1 MNGGKD
7 VKIGHDKRPVSVIP
21 SDEQPLYNIAN
32 GELLTDEFGNQL
44 ITKVDQFFLADA
56 SKERATSVVFPE
68 NPEDKYNIKT
78 VTQVGVST
86 ATYGADFDADVQI
99 INNKI
104 EVLKKTGAVV
114 AVGSS
119 AKQMIPR
126 TLSLSTGGSGY
137 TAASNVATTG
147 GGSGT
152 GLTVNITV
160 SGGAVNGVTIN
171 TAGSSYITGD
181 TITII
186 GGNNDATFTISA
198 LVATETIFTDLNQCE
213 IRTRESNVGTFND
226 KNNLYFP
233 ESDVSYLANV
243 GVGIS
248 FKVSGA
254 NIPAKSY
261 VVKKDF
267 NRIKISEPV
276 TAGLTNDKV
285 TFFNSDTAIYTAD
298 NVLKVAEEFRETSE
312 VSTTLLG
319 VNRAE
324 TQLSLFSNVSSY
336 GLNSDEWE
344 SFSYNSGASKASW
357 DNRPNKIYGNR
368 YLARI
373 EEETQESAIKLSAFP
388 PSHSYPF
395 GPNYAKLGLYN
406 ETLFQQY
413 INFIRLG
420 NLAYELFSTKL
431 SGYSADW
438 TSKFLNPNDVD
449 FNESNGQ
456 IVYTK
461 LPGKEDD
468 FSYAF
473 SKIDEWTD
481 TWRAIGEGKSLKN
494 PVTGEFL
501 NFGILSDLLGANG
514 LTSIYD
520 GSNTRPGY
528 STDYRRYAAIQS
540 RRVFRYQ
547 PGRIS
552 GFTFGLRSSVEPV
565 SGIALEWGIAN
576 ATDQYVFKIYAG
588 QLSIVRRSTVPLSTE
603 VLVRNG
609 LDPAK
614 TTSIQ
619 INGTSYNTVQPQIP
633 SGDPFDVNDDG
644 GPLGYGTDDT
654 RALKFHTIEI
664 PRDKF
669 NGDPLNG
676 NGPSGYT
683 IRPENV
689 TMWKI
694 EFGWY
699 GAIGAR
705 FYAYIPSG
713 AGEAR
718 WIVIHTLVIENQLG
732 QPCLQD
738 SYFRFKYS
746 LDVFNTANLKTPQFL
761 YKYGASYY
769 IDGGDEGTSQIYS
782 VSSGLSPKQINAA
795 NETSLFAVRPK
806 DAIISQ
812 ITRPSG
818 EDQAVAIKN
827 RKLILPTKFNI
838 STNALTEVKVKTC
851 KACAGF
857 GHVFTPGVA
866 TTETGRN
873 MTVEFISGNLITAV
887 GTGASFTSADI
898 GAKLIAPSIFNAYIT
913 EMDEGGTV
921 TEYPNGF
928 KTYESAKVYGWG
940 PGLDGYPGFNKIGG
954 TSGRPIGGTEVFDYA
969 TGITTT
975 VPVGIGNTYPHLVR
989 LSNYD
994 VHFASDFPL
1003 TGAEID
1009 IQFMN
1014 PRNKDQSSLGG
1025 SGTHFADFM
1034 IGVTDKKPSVNT
1046 GDPNILDGWDPLEVP
1061 WTDYSNLD
1069 GSPIVGTSKTTIL
1082 PEKEILFGEHTHSH
1096 ATMNEDGI
1104 ETSEAWSNSSY
1115 KCRMGQDVRIPVVGG
1130 TSGGA
1135 CSIIKINVSNPV
1147 GLGTVNQEY
1156 LTGTLPSG
1164 ITTTTI
1170 RPRYFLTVEGS
1181 FGGGVTD
1188 WLDGQVVYLNDND
1201 GSVNDTSNAK
1211 YLDMTPTSYIDG
1223 GTAKQYIEISTNV
1236 KPSGFQQSDSNIKIV
1251 GRPVQL
1257 KTSRQGV
1264 STKTKLFKYD
1274 VYPLYLVG
1282 KLMDRAQINN
1292 ISVTER
1298 TGTFQRTTAPILSI
1312 SKDSNGVIDLA
1323 NDGSGALTIND
1334 NTPPTNFVSIDRLS
1348 SSTVDTQNEHVIRP
1362 SITKDIFF
1370 IGADS
1375 TKEIDMTKVFGIDRN
1390 VITPDNNNI
1399 EATFI
1404 TAKSLSGSSSKFVQS
1419 SLNFK
1424 EQ

>member
-7 VKIGHDKRPVSVIP
+7 VKIGHDKRPISVIP
-21 SDEQPLYNIAN
+21 SDEQPLYNIQN

-44 ITKVDQFFLADA
+44 ITKVDQFFLPDA
-56 SKERATSVVFPE
+56 SKNRATSVVFPE
-68 NPEDKYNIKT
+68 NPEDKYTIKT
-78 VTQVGVST
+78 VTQVAIST
-86 ATYGADFDADVQI
+86 ATYGVDFDVNTK
-99 INNKI
+99 INTSNKV
-104 EVLKKTGAVV
+104 EVLKRTGAVV

-119 AKQMIPR
+119 VKQMIPR

-147 GGSGT
+147 GNGT

-160 SGGAVNGVTIN
+160 SGNAVSGVTIN
-171 TAGSSYITGD
+171 TAGFGYRVGD
-181 TITII
+181 TITIT
-186 GGNNDATFTISA
+186 GGDNNATFTISA
-198 LVATETIFTDLNQCE
+198 LVATETTFTDLNECE
-213 IRTRESNVGTFND
+213 ILTVATDVGQQ

-233 ESDVSYLANV
+233 ESDIAYIANV
-243 GVGIS
+243 QVGD
-248 FKVSGA
+248 KVSGA
-254 NIPAKSY
+254 NISDGSL
-261 VVKKDF
+261 VLKKDY
-267 NRIKISEPV
+267 NRIKISG
-276 TAGLTNDKV
+276 TSNSGITTDKI
-285 TFFNSDTAIYTAD
+285 TFFRSGTATYTAD
-298 NVLKVAEEFRETSE
+298 NVLKVAEEFKETSE
-312 VSTTLLG
+312 VCTTLLG

-336 GLNSDEWE
+336 GLNDDDWE
-344 SFSYNSGASKASW
+344 SFSYNTGASKSSW
-357 DNRPNKIYGNR
+357 DRRPNKIYGNR

-388 PSHSYPF
+388 TSHSYPF
-395 GPNYAKLGLYN
+395 GENYSKLGLYN
-406 ETLFQQY
+406 PTLFQQY
-413 INFIRLG
+413 ENFIRLG
-420 NLAYELFSTKL
+420 NLAYQLFTEKL
-431 SGYSADW
+431 SGYPASW
-438 TSKFLNPNDVD
+438 SSKFLNPADVTVD
-449 FNESNGQ
+449 GNGD

-461 LPGKEDD
+461 LIGKEDD

-473 SKIDEWTD
+473 QKIDEWTD
-481 TWRAIGEGKSLKN
+481 TWRAIGEGKSLLN
-494 PVTGEFL
+494 PVTGEYL
-501 NFGILSDLLGANG
+501 TFGDLSNLLAQNG
-514 LTSIYD
+514 LISIYD

-528 STDYRRYAAIQS
+528 YTDYRRYSAIQS

-552 GFTFGLRSSVEPV
+552 GFTFGLRSSTEPV

-588 QLSIVRRSTVPLSTE
+588 QLSIVRRSTVPLSQE

-609 LDPAK
+609 LDP
-614 TTSIQ
+614 SEILSVQ

-633 SGDPFDVNDDG
+633 SGDPFDVIDDQ
-644 GPLGYGTDDT
+644 GPLVSGDSD

-718 WIVIHTLVIENQLG
+718 WVVIHTLVIENSLTG
-732 QPCLQD
+732 PCLRD

-769 IDGGDEGTSQIYS
+769 IDGGDEGTSEIYS
-782 VSSGLSPKQINAA
+782 VSTGLTPKQINTA
-795 NETSLFAVRPK
+795 NETSLFGIRPK
-806 DAIISQ
+806 DV
-812 ITRPSG
+812 ITNSSG
-818 EDQAVAIKN
+818 NSIVN
-827 RKLILPTKFNI
+827 RKLILPTKFNM
-838 STNALTEVKVKTC
+838 STNTLTEVKVKTC
-851 KACAGF
+851 RACKGF
-857 GHVFTPGVA
+857 GHVFTPGVG

-873 MTVEFISGNLITAV
+873 MTIEFTGTNLITAV
-887 GTGASFTSADI
+887 GSEAYFTKNDV

-913 EMDEGGTV
+913 EVDEE
-921 TEYPNGF
+921 TEITGIQTGPPR
-928 KTYESAKVYGWG
+928 YESAKVYGWG
-940 PGLDGYPGFNKIGG
+940 PGLDNYPNYNKLGG
-954 TSGRPIGGTEVFDYA
+954 TTGRPIGGVVTKDYA
-969 TGITTT
+969 NSGITTT
-975 VPVGIGNTYPHLVR
+975 IATGVGATYPHLVR
-989 LSNYD
+989 FSNYD
-994 VHFASDFPL
+994 VHFASDFQL

-1014 PRNKDQSSLGG
+1014 PRNRDQSSLGG

-1034 IGVTDKKPSVNT
+1034 IGVTDKKPSINT
-1046 GDPNILDGWDPLEVP
+1046 GNTNLLDGWDSTIVP
-1061 WTDYSNLD
+1061 WTDYTNGGGGVV
-1069 GSPIVGTSKTTIL
+1069 GSGKTSIL

-1096 ATMNEDGI
+1096 ASMDEDGVEI
-1104 ETSEAWSNSSY
+1104 GEAWNNSTY
-1115 KCRMGQDVRIPVVGG
+1115 KCRMGQDVRIPVVSS

-1135 CSIIKINVSNPV
+1135 CSIIKLKVNNPV

-1164 ITTTTI
+1164 VTTSTT

-1188 WLDGQVVYLNDND
+1188 WLDGQVVYLNDDN
-1201 GSVNDTSNAK
+1201 SANTSSNAK
-1211 YLDMTPTSYIDG
+1211 FLDIQPTTYQDG
-1223 GTAKQYIEISTNV
+1223 STSKQYIEISANV
-1236 KPSGFQQSDSNIKIV
+1236 KPSGFQQSDSNINIV
-1251 GRPVQL
+1251 ARPVQL
-1257 KTSRQGV
+1257 RASRLGTT
-1264 STKTKLFKYD
+1264 TKTKLFKYE

-1292 ISVTER
+1292 ISIKET
-1298 TGTFQRTTAPILSI
+1298 TGTFQRTTSPVLSFTNG
-1312 SKDSNGVIDLA
+1312 SNGFIDLA
-1323 NDGSGALTIND
+1323 NDGSSNLTIND
-1334 NTPPTNFVSIDRLS
+1334 STPPTNFVGVDRLS
-1348 SSTVDTQNEHVIRP
+1348 SSIVDTQNEHVIRP
-1362 SITKDIFF
+1362 SITKDIFY
-1370 IGADS
+1370 IGENE
-1375 TKEIDMTKVFGIDRN
+1375 TKEVDMTKVFGIDRN
-1390 VITPDNNNI
+1390 VITPDNNNV

-1404 TAKSLSGSSSKFVQS
+1404 TAKQIGTGSSKFVQS

>member
-7 VKIGHDKRPVSVIP
+7 VKIGHDKRPVSVVP
-21 SDEQPLYNIAN
+21 SDEQPLYNIQN

-44 ITKVDQFFLADA
+44 ITKVDQFFLPDA
-56 SKERATSVVFPE
+56 SSERATSVVFPE
-68 NPEDKYNIKT
+68 NPEDKYTIKT
-78 VTQVGVST
+78 VTQVAIST
-86 ATYGADFDADVQI
+86 ATYGIDLDVNTKI
-99 INNKI
+99 NTNNKV
-104 EVLKKTGAVV
+104 EVLKRTGTVV
-114 AVGSS
+114 AV
-119 AKQMIPR
+119 
-126 TLSLSTGGSGY
+126 
-137 TAASNVATTG
+137 AATVKER
-147 GGSGT
+147 GT
-152 GLTVNITV
+152 GIGIT
-160 SGGAVNGVTIN
+160 
-171 TAGSSYITGD
+171 
-181 TITII
+181 
-186 GGNNDATFTISA
+186 
-198 LVATETIFTDLNQCE
+198 FTDLNECE
-213 IRTRESNVGTFND
+213 ILTVATDVGKD
-226 KNNLYFP
+226 KNHLYFP
-233 ESDVSYLANV
+233 ESDISYIANV
-243 GVGIS
+243 QVGD
-248 FKVSGA
+248 KVSGA
-254 NIPAKSY
+254 NISDGSL
-261 VVKKDF
+261 VLKKDY
-267 NRIKISEPV
+267 NRVKISG
-276 TAGLTNDKV
+276 TSNSGITTDKI
-285 TFFNSDTAIYTAD
+285 TFFRSGTATYAAD

-336 GLNSDEWE
+336 GLNNDDWE
-344 SFSYNSGASKASW
+344 SFSYNTGSSKPSW
-357 DNRPNKIYGNR
+357 DRRANKIYGNR

-406 ETLFQQY
+406 STLYEQY

-420 NLAYELFSTKL
+420 NNAYDLFESL
-431 SGYSADW
+431 SYPASF
-438 TSKFLNPNDVD
+438 TSKFLNKNDVTID
-449 FNESNGQ
+449 GSGEIF
-456 IVYTK
+456 YAK
-461 LPGKEDD
+461 LPGKEND
-468 FSYAF
+468 FGYAF
-473 SKIDEWTD
+473 QKIDEWTD
-481 TWRAIGEGKSLKN
+481 TWRAIGEGKSLLN
-494 PVTGEFL
+494 PVTGLFL
-501 NFGILSDLLGANG
+501 SFGDLVTLLAENG
-514 LTSIYD
+514 LPSIYD

-528 STDYRRYAAIQS
+528 YTSYRRYSAIQS

-552 GFTFGLRSSVEPV
+552 GFTFGLRSSTEPV

-588 QLSIVRRSTVPLSTE
+588 QLSIVRRSTVPLSQE

-609 LDPAK
+609 LDPNE

-644 GPLGYGTDDT
+644 GPLYSTDED

-718 WIVIHTLVIENQLG
+718 WVTIHTLVIENSLTG
-732 QPCLQD
+732 PCLRD

-769 IDGGDEGTSQIYS
+769 IDGGDEGTSEIYS
-782 VSSGLSPKQINAA
+782 VSTGLTPKQINTA
-795 NETSLFAVRPK
+795 NETSLFGIRPK
-806 DAIISQ
+806 DVITNSSGNSII
-812 ITRPSG
+812 
-818 EDQAVAIKN
+818 N
-827 RKLILPTKFNI
+827 RKLIIPTKFNMT
-838 STNALTEVKVKTC
+838 TNTLAEVKVKTC
-851 KACAGF
+851 RACAGF
-857 GHVFTPGVA
+857 GHVFTPGVG

-873 MTVEFISGNLITAV
+873 MTIEFTSGNLITAV
-887 GTGASFTSADI
+887 GSEAYFTKNDV

-913 EMDEGGTV
+913 EVDEE
-921 TEYPNGF
+921 TEITGIQTGPPR
-928 KTYESAKVYGWG
+928 YESAKVYGWG
-940 PGLDGYPGFNKIGG
+940 PGLDNYPNYNLLGG
-954 TSGRPIGGTEVFDYA
+954 TSGRAIGGVEAVDYA
-969 TGITTT
+969 NSGITTT
-975 VPVGIGNTYPHLVR
+975 IATGVGATYPHLVR
-989 LSNYD
+989 FSNYD
-994 VHFASDFPL
+994 VHFASDFEL
-1003 TGAEID
+1003 SGSEID

-1014 PRNKDQSSLGG
+1014 PRNRDQSSLGG

-1034 IGVTDKKPSVNT
+1034 IGVTDKKPSINS
-1046 GDPNILDGWDPLEVP
+1046 GNPNLLDGWDNTVLP
-1061 WTDYSNLD
+1061 WTDYTN
-1069 GSPIVGTSKTTIL
+1069 GGGGVAGVGKTSIL

-1104 ETSEAWSNSSY
+1104 ETAEAWSNSTF
-1115 KCRMGQDVRIPVVGG
+1115 KCRMGQDVRIPTVSG

-1135 CSIIKINVSNPV
+1135 CSIIKIKVSNPV

-1156 LTGTLPSG
+1156 LTGTLPTG
-1164 ITTTTI
+1164 VTTTTTN
-1170 RPRYFLTVEGS
+1170 PRYFLTVEGS
-1181 FGGGVTD
+1181 FGGSVTD
-1188 WLDGQVVYLNDND
+1188 WLDGQVVYLNDDN
-1201 GSVNDTSNAK
+1201 SVNLSSNAK
-1211 YLDMTPTSYIDG
+1211 FLDMTPTTYQDG
-1223 GTAKQYIEISTNV
+1223 STSKEYIEISDTV
-1236 KPSGFQQSDSNIKIV
+1236 KPSKSGQSDTNINIV
-1251 GRPVQL
+1251 ARPVEL
-1257 KTSRQGV
+1257 KASRLGVTS
-1264 STKTKLFKYD
+1264 KTKLFKYN

-1282 KLMDRAQINN
+1282 KLMDKSKINN
-1292 ISVTER
+1292 ISIREKS
-1298 TGTFQRTTAPILSI
+1298 GTFQKTTAPVLSVTNG
-1312 SKDSNGVIDLA
+1312 SNGFIDLA
-1323 NDGSGALTIND
+1323 NDGSTNNTIND
-1334 NTPPTNFVSIDRLS
+1334 STPPTNFIEVDRLS
-1348 SSTVDTQNEHVIRP
+1348 SSIVDTQNEQIIRP
-1362 SITKDIFF
+1362 SITKDIFY
-1370 IGADS
+1370 IGENE

-1399 EATFI
+1399 EATFF
-1404 TAKSLSGSSSKFVQS
+1404 TAKQLGSGSSKFVQS

>member
-7 VKIGHDKRPVSVIP
+7 VKIGHDKRPISVIP
-21 SDEQPLYNIAN
+21 SDEQPLYNIQN

-56 SKERATSVVFPE
+56 SKDRATSVVFPE
-68 NPEDKYNIKT
+68 NPEDKYTINT
-78 VTQVGVST
+78 VTQVAIST
-86 ATYGADFDADVQI
+86 ATYGVDLDVNTLI
-99 INNKI
+99 TTANKVP
-104 EVLKKTGAVV
+104 VLKRTGAVV
-114 AVGSS
+114 AAAATV
-119 AKQMIPR
+119 KER
-126 TLSLSTGGSGY
+126 STGIG
-137 TAASNVATTG
+137 
-147 GGSGT
+147 
-152 GLTVNITV
+152 IT
-160 SGGAVNGVTIN
+160 
-171 TAGSSYITGD
+171 
-181 TITII
+181 
-186 GGNNDATFTISA
+186 
-198 LVATETIFTDLNQCE
+198 FTDLNECE
-213 IRTRESNVGTFND
+213 ILTVATDVGQQ

-233 ESDVSYLANV
+233 ESDISYIANV
-243 GVGIS
+243 QVGD
-248 FKVSGA
+248 KVSGA
-254 NIPAKSY
+254 SIPDGSL
-261 VVKKDF
+261 VLEKDY
-267 NRIKISEPV
+267 NRIKISGGVNVGV
-276 TAGLTNDKV
+276 TTDKV
-285 TFFNSDTAIYTAD
+285 TFLRSGTATYTAD
-298 NVLKVAEEFRETSE
+298 NVLKIAEEFKETSE

-336 GLNSDEWE
+336 GLNNDEWE
-344 SFSYNSGASKASW
+344 SFSYNTGSSKASW
-357 DNRPNKIYGNR
+357 DGRANKTYGNR

-395 GPNYAKLGLYN
+395 GPNYAKLGLYDA
-406 ETLFQQY
+406 TLFQQY
-413 INFIRLG
+413 ENFIRLG
-420 NLAYELFSTKL
+420 NLAYQLFTDKL
-431 SGYSADW
+431 SGYSSSW
-438 TSKFLNPNDVD
+438 TSKFLNPADVTVD
-449 FNESNGQ
+449 ENGD
-456 IVYTK
+456 IFYSK
-461 LPGKEDD
+461 LPGKTD
-468 FSYAF
+468 FNYAF
-473 SKIDEWTD
+473 QKIDEWTD
-481 TWRAIGEGKSLKN
+481 IWRAIGEGKSLLN
-494 PVTGEFL
+494 PVTGAYL
-501 NFGILSDLLGANG
+501 TFGDLSNLLAENG

-528 STDYRRYAAIQS
+528 STGYRRYAAIQS

-552 GFTFGLRSSVEPV
+552 GFTFGLRSSTEPV
-565 SGIALEWGIAN
+565 SGIALEWGISN

-588 QLSIVRRSTVPLSTE
+588 QLSIVRRSTVPLSNQ

-609 LDPAK
+609 LDPAE

-633 SGDPFDVNDDG
+633 SGDPFDVNDDD
-644 GPLGYGTDDT
+644 GPLIGDDED

-718 WIVIHTLVIENQLG
+718 WVVVHTLVIENSLG

-782 VSSGLSPKQINAA
+782 VSSGLTPKQINTAS
-795 NETSLFAVRPK
+795 ETSLFGIRPK
-806 DAIISQ
+806 DVIISQ

-818 EDQAVAIKN
+818 EDEAVPIQN

-838 STNALTEVKVKTC
+838 STNTLTEVKVKTC
-851 KACAGF
+851 RACAGF

-873 MTVEFISGNLITAV
+873 MTVEFTGTNLITAIGSEAYFTKNDV
-887 GTGASFTSADI
+887 GS
-898 GAKLIAPSIFNAYIT
+898 KLIAPSIFGAYIT
-913 EMDEGGTV
+913 EVDEG
-921 TEYPNGF
+921 TEITGIQTGPPR
-928 KTYESAKVYGWG
+928 YESAKVYGYG
-940 PGLDGYPGFNKIGG
+940 PGLDNYPNYNLLGG
-954 TSGRPIGGTEVFDYA
+954 TAGRPIGGTQVIDYA
-969 TGITTT
+969 NSGITSSIA
-975 VPVGIGNTYPHLVR
+975 VGVGATYPYSVR
-989 LSNYD
+989 FSNYD
-994 VHFASDFPL
+994 IHFTSDFPL

-1014 PRNKDQSSLGG
+1014 PLNRDQSSLGG
-1025 SGTHFADFM
+1025 SSTHFADFM

-1046 GDPNILDGWDPLEVP
+1046 GNPNLLDGWDSTVLP

-1069 GSPIVGTSKTTIL
+1069 GSAQSGVGKTSIL
-1082 PEKEILFGEHTHSH
+1082 PETEILFGESTHSYVG
-1096 ATMNEDGI
+1096 MNEDGV
-1104 ETSEAWSNSSY
+1104 ETGESWSGGDYRN
-1115 KCRMGQDVRIPVVGG
+1115 RMGQDVRIPTVSG
-1130 TSGGA
+1130 TSAGN
-1135 CSIIKINVSNPV
+1135 CSLIKISVNNPV

-1156 LTGTLPSG
+1156 RNGTLPSG
-1164 ITTTTI
+1164 ITTTGGA
-1170 RPRYFLTVEGS
+1170 RYFLSVEGS
-1181 FGGGVTD
+1181 FGGSVTD
-1188 WLDGQVVYLNDND
+1188 WLDGQVVYLNDD
-1201 GSVNDTSNAK
+1201 GSVNTNSNAK
-1211 YLDMTPTSYIDG
+1211 FADMTPTSYQDG
-1223 GTAKQYIEISTNV
+1223 STSKQYIEITDTV
-1236 KPSGFQQSDSNIKIV
+1236 KPSSSGSDDSNINIV

-1257 KTSRQGV
+1257 KASRLGV
-1264 STKTKLFKYD
+1264 SAKSKLFKYD

-1282 KLMDRAQINN
+1282 KLMDNAKINN
-1292 ISVTER
+1292 ISIKEK
-1298 TGTFQRTTAPILSI
+1298 TGTFQRTTAPVLSI
-1312 SKDSNGVIDLA
+1312 TNGSNGVIDLA
-1323 NDGSGALTIND
+1323 NDGSSNLTIND
-1334 NTPPTNFVSIDRLS
+1334 STPPTNFVSIDRLS
-1348 SSTVDTQNEHVIRP
+1348 SSTVDTQNEHIIRP
-1362 SITKDIFF
+1362 STTKDIFF
-1370 IGADS
+1370 IGENQ

-1399 EATFI
+1399 EATFL
-1404 TAKSLSGSSSKFVQS
+1404 TAKQIGTGGSKFVQS